1 MHHVKIKTERTG
13 ELHCCPLLSHAFWC
27 KLCKVYQNVGYV
39 SMDMVTYIP
48 TVIYV
53 ISSADVEGS
62 GARSKLDA
70 VLQGLV
76 ERTENERSVI

>member
-1 MHHVKIKTERTG
+1 
-13 ELHCCPLLSHAFWC
+13 
-27 KLCKVYQNVGYV
+27 
-39 SMDMVTYIP
+39 MDLVTYIP

-53 ISSADVEGS
+53 ISSADSEGS

-76 ERTENERSVI
+76 ERTENERSVISFLM